1 MSSFS
6 ERSQTL
12 TFRRSTVPQYRD
24 IRDRPTWEL
33 LDVVYW
39 SNNFVD
45 DEQNRPF
52 ELQDVNIS
60 IDGMAGSYLRRLQRY
75 DARTGQYFYDGTRQL
90 SKIHFLLQTNTTNS
104 LIMFEDMHIVGA
116 NNSQFLVANGAT
128 AFADLG
134 STGLGLFGNIAQA
147 FPPGLAESFLSLLAE
162 RFSDSPQGF
171 QGYMLSVTSA
181 SGSWTGATNIVI
193 NSVEYDPDTLIQ
205 PVRIFRALI

>member
-1 MSSFS
+1 MSSFY
-6 ERSQTL
+6 ERSQVL
-12 TFRRSTVPQYRD
+12 TYRRSTTPQYRD

-45 DEQNRPF
+45 DEENRPF

-60 IDGMAGSYLRRLQRY
+60 IDGMAGSYLRRLQRF
-75 DARTGQYFYDGTRQL
+75 DARSGRFFYDGMRQL

-104 LIMFEDMHIVGA
+104 LIMFEDMKIVGPD
-116 NNSQFLVANGAT
+116 NSQFLVANGAT

-147 FPPGLAESFLSLLAE
+147 FPPELAESFLNLLVE
-162 RFSDSPQGF
+162 RFSDSRPTL

-193 NSVEYDPDTLIQ
+193 NSSEYDPDTLIQ
-205 PVRIFRALI
+205 PVRIYRAIN